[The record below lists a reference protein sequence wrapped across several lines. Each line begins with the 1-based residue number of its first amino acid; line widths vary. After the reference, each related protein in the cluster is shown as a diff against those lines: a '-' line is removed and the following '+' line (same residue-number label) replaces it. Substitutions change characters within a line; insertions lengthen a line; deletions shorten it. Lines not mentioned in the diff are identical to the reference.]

1 MKPLRS
7 AKTNN
12 RNFQDSTQKQGEV
25 LNPKSFSE
33 KEKTLYQKVFSP
45 KIKRTRKPYKKR
57 SVRKVCEDFYE
68 HFKNEKEIPYDVAKR
83 WLIQEKERCSRQTIL
98 AYLGRPFTRQVN
110 KVDDNVLL
118 QGGGSRIVPHEY
130 VRNLPKKTG
139 YIELFGFAF
148 LFTDSLTGKTWFKNH
163 RVEQARIDS
172 PLQPPQTR
180 ASL

>member
-1 MKPLRS
+1 MKPLTS

-12 RNFQDSTQKQGEV
+12 RNRQDSTQKQGET
-25 LNPKSFSE
+25 LNPKRFSE
-33 KEKTLYQKVFSP
+33 EEKRLYQNVFSP
-45 KIKRTRKPYKKR
+45 KIKRTPKPYKKR
-57 SVRKVCEDFYE
+57 SVHKVCEDFYE

-163 RVEQARIDS
+163 RVEQAKIDS
-172 PLQPPQTR
+172 PLQPPKTR